1 LGGISRNRKIKTM
14 EKNTKMI
21 IGTVLLVGGLIVAN
35 KTDNKNINIAI
46 KDDVGNKTLSYI
58 VAAIGGYLIYKS
70 IK

>member
-1 LGGISRNRKIKTM
+1 M

>member
-1 LGGISRNRKIKTM
+1 M
-14 EKNTKMI
+14 EKNTKI
-21 IGTVLLVGGLIVAN
+21 IVGTVLLVGGLIVAS

-58 VAAIGGYLIYKS
+58 VAGIGAYLIYKS

>member
-1 LGGISRNRKIKTM
+1 M

-21 IGTVLLVGGLIVAN
+21 IGTVLLAGGLIVAS

-46 KDDVGNKTLSYI
+46 KDDIGNKTLSYI
-58 VAAIGGYLIYKS
+58 VAGIGAYLIYKS

>member
-1 LGGISRNRKIKTM
+1 MN
-14 EKNTKMI
+14 KNTKMI
-21 IGTVLLVGGLIVAN
+21 LGTVLLVGGLIVAN

>member
-1 LGGISRNRKIKTM
+1 M

-21 IGTVLLVGGLIVAN
+21 IGTVLLVGGLIVAS